1 MSDVILEI
9 LKEWY
14 AEEIREEELLQRIAD
29 KYYGEEL
36 DFDD

>member
-1 MSDVILEI
+1 MSDVILEL

-14 AEEIREEELLQRIAD
+14 TQEVQEEEYLQSIAD